1 MKHFNDQIKDHL
13 ETIKSLTSFD
23 NDLNKLILNLKKI
36 IQSKNKIFF
45 CGNGGSASDAEHLCA
60 EFIGRFNENR
70 SPYPAISLNSNIA
83 NITCISNDFGYD
95 QLFARQLEALATK
108 EDIVFALTTSGNSQN
123 IIQGLKQAK
132 IIGMQIVTFLGKDG
146 GECRG
151 MGDFEF
157 LINSND
163 TARIQEC
170 HMFLG
175 HYICSMLEKI

>member
-1 MKHFNDQIKDHL
+1 MKYFNDQIQNHL

-23 NDLNKLILNLKKI
+23 NDLNKLILSLKKI

-60 EFIGRFNENR
+60 EFIGRFNKNR
-70 SPYPAISLNSNIA
+70 PPHAAISLNSNIA

-95 QLFARQLEALATK
+95 QLFARQLDALATK
-108 EDIVFALTTSGNSQN
+108 DDILFALTTSGNSKN
-123 IIQGLKQAK
+123 VIQGLKQAK
-132 IIGMQIVTFLGKDG
+132 IIGMQTVTFLGKDG
-146 GECRG
+146 GKCRG
-151 MGDFEF
+151 MSDFEF

-175 HYICSMLEKI
+175 HYLCSQLEEI